1 MKVLVI
7 GSSNMDITAQVEHL
21 PLPGETVGGKSYFKA
36 FGGKGANQAVAAA
49 RLGGEVTFISSLGND
64 DAGREME
71 HHFKEEGIDTGY
83 IITDPSSPS
92 GTAFIFVSEEGENC
106 IAVIPGANGTLTPEK
121 LAAADQAFKDCD
133 IVVLQGEIPHE
144 SVSAAVHKAAALGK
158 KVLLNP
164 APAYKVDKDTLKCV
178 DILIVNEVEAG
189 VVSGVPFSPDNLPA
203 IAEKLLATGIRNVIV
218 TLGGDGVYMR
228 NSVGEFRLS
237 SYNCLFEVVDTVGA
251 GDTFCG
257 AIATKANKAL
267 LDLDALR
274 FANAAAGISVSRF
287 GAQPSIP
294 TLKEVERLLNES
306 KK

>member
-1 MKVLVI
+1 
-7 GSSNMDITAQVEHL
+7 MDITAHVGHL
-21 PLPGETVGGKSYFKA
+21 PLPGETVSGKDYFKA

-64 DAGREME
+64 EAGKEMKR
-71 HHFKEEGIDTGY
+71 HFQKEGINTQY
-83 IITDPSSPS
+83 IITDPSSPT
-92 GTAFIFVSEEGENC
+92 GTAFIFVSEKGENC
-106 IAVIPGANGTLTPEK
+106 IAVIPGANGTLTPDK
-121 LAAADQAFKDCD
+121 LTGAEQALKDCD

-144 SVSAAVHKAAALGK
+144 TVSAVVQKAATLGK

-164 APAYKVDKDTLKCV
+164 APAYEVDENTLKCV

-189 VVSGVPFSPDNLPA
+189 VVSGIQFSAENLPV
-203 IAEKLLATGIRNVIV
+203 IAEKLLRVGIRNVII

-257 AIATKANKAL
+257 AIATKANGAT

-294 TLKEVERLLNES
+294 TLKEVERLLNEC

>member
-7 GSSNMDITAQVEHL
+7 GSSNMDITAQVGHL
-21 PLPGETVGGKSYFKA
+21 PLPGETVGGKNYFKA

-64 DAGREME
+64 DAGKEMKR
-71 HHFKEEGIDTGY
+71 HFEKEGIHTNY

-92 GTAFIFVSEEGENC
+92 GTAFIFVSEAGENC
-106 IAVIPGANGTLTPEK
+106 IAVIPGANGTLSPDK
-121 LAAADQAFKDCD
+121 LEGAQQAFKDCD

-144 SVSAAVHKAAALGK
+144 TVSAAVQKAAALGK

-164 APAYKVDKDTLKCV
+164 APAYKVDKDTLKQV

-189 VVSGVPFSPDNLPA
+189 VVSGVTYSTDNLPA
-203 IAEKLLATGIRNVIV
+203 IAEKLLGYGIRNVIV

-237 SYNCLFEVVDTVGA
+237 SYNCMIEVVDTVGA

-257 AIATKANKAL
+257 AIATKADKAL

-274 FANAAAGISVSRF
+274 FANAAAGISVSRY

-294 TLKEVERLLNES
+294 TLSEVERLLNEC

>member
-1 MKVLVI
+1 MKILVI
-7 GSSNMDITAQVEHL
+7 GSSNMDITAHVGHL
-21 PLPGETVGGKSYFKA
+21 PLPGETVSGKDYCKA

-49 RLGGEVTFISSLGND
+49 KLGGDVTFITALGND
-64 DAGREME
+64 EAGAEMKR
-71 HHFKEEGIDTGY
+71 HFQEEGINTDY
-83 IITDPSSPS
+83 IITDSSAPT
-92 GTAFIFVSEEGENC
+92 GTAFIFVSEKGENC
-106 IAVIPGANGTLTPEK
+106 IAVIPGANGTLSPERFSATEK
-121 LAAADQAFKDCD
+121 ALEDCD

-144 SVSAAVHKAAALGK
+144 TVSTVIARAASLGK

-164 APAYKVDKDTLKCV
+164 APAYKVDEDTLSRV

-189 VVSGVPFSPDNLPA
+189 VVSGIPFSTENLPA
-203 IAEKLLATGIRNVIV
+203 IAEKLLRCGISNVII

-228 NSVGEFRLS
+228 NSVAEFRLS
-237 SYNCLFEVVDTVGA
+237 SYNCMFDVVDTVGA

-257 AIATKANKAL
+257 AIATRADKDL

-294 TLKEVERLLNES
+294 TLAEVESLLNES

>member
-1 MKVLVI
+1 
-7 GSSNMDITAQVEHL
+7 MDITAHVGHL
-21 PLPGETVGGKSYFKA
+21 PLPGETVGGKKYFKA

-49 RLGGEVTFISSLGND
+49 RLGGEVTFVSSLGND
-64 DAGREME
+64 EAGKEMKR
-71 HHFKEEGIDTGY
+71 HFQKEGINTQY

-92 GTAFIFVSEEGENC
+92 GTAFIFVSEKGENC
-106 IAVIPGANGTLTPEK
+106 IAVIPGANGTLTPDK
-121 LAAADQAFKDCD
+121 LTGAEQALKDCD

-144 SVSAAVHKAAALGK
+144 TVTAVVQKAAALGK

-164 APAYKVDKDTLKCV
+164 APAYKVDEETLKCV

-189 VVSGVPFSPDNLPA
+189 VVSGIQFSAENLPV
-203 IAEKLLATGIRNVIV
+203 IAENLLRVGIRNVII

-257 AIATKANKAL
+257 AIATKADGAT

-294 TLKEVERLLNES
+294 TLKEVEKLLNES